1 MSEIGQQLGFYEEL
15 YEQAELIDN
24 VLLEI
29 KVNQNSQEA
38 NYFNELGE
46 MLVRLGGDQWQ
57 SSPARLFVILLR
69 DFSRGKRRGWAAV
82 GENLIARKF
91 DGETVQKLEKLAS
104 VLEQE
109 QTNVMAR
116 VKGL

>member
-29 KVNQNSQEA
+29 KINQSSQQTSS
-38 NYFNELGE
+38 YDELGE
-46 MLVRLGGDQWQ
+46 MLVKLGGDEWQ
-57 SSPARLFVILLR
+57 SSPARLFIILLK
-69 DFSRGKRRGWAAV
+69 DFSRSKRREWAAV
-82 GENLIARKF
+82 GDNLIARKF
-91 DGETVQKLEKLAS
+91 DGATVQKLEKLAS

>member
-15 YEQAELIDN
+15 YEQAELIDK

-29 KVNQNSQEA
+29 KVNNETENQSHIS
-38 NYFNELGE
+38 ELGQ
-46 MLVRLGGDQWQ
+46 MLIDLGKDDWQ
-57 SSPARLFVILLR
+57 TAPARLFIILFK
-69 DFSRGKRRGWAAV
+69 DFSRRKRNEWSKV

-91 DGETVQKLEKLAS
+91 DTDTLTKLEKLAD

-109 QTNVMAR
+109 QNNVMAR

>member
-15 YEQAELIDN
+15 YEQAELIDHA
-24 VLLEI
+24 LQEI
-29 KVNQNSQEA
+29 KADPSDKLTKSL
-38 NYFNELGE
+38 ELGE
-46 MLVRLGGDQWQ
+46 MLLRLDSEQWQ
-57 SSPARLFVILLR
+57 YSPGRLFVILLR
-69 DFSRGKRRGWAAV
+69 EFSRSKRKEWAAV
-82 GENLIARKF
+82 GESLISGTF
-91 DGETVQKLEKLAS
+91 DEMTVRKLEALAS

>member
-24 VLLEI
+24 VLLEV
-29 KVNQNSQEA
+29 KVNQNPQEV

-46 MLVRLGGDQWQ
+46 MLVKLGSDEWQ
-57 SSPARLFVILLR
+57 HSPARLFIILLR
-69 DFSRGKRRGWAAV
+69 DFSRSKRKEWATV

-91 DGETVQKLEKLAS
+91 DGETIQKLEKLAS

>member
-24 VLLEI
+24 ALFEI
-29 KVNQNSQEA
+29 KANQSETA
-38 NYFNELGE
+38 KSTHELGR
-46 MLVRLGGDQWQ
+46 MLIKLAEDQWQ
-57 SSPARLFVILLR
+57 STPARLFIILLK
-69 DFSRGKRRGWAAV
+69 DFSRSKRKEWSKV
-82 GENLIARKF
+82 GENLISGKF
-91 DGETVQKLEKLAS
+91 DLETITKLENLAGI
-104 VLEQE
+104 LEQE

>member
-29 KVNQNSQEA
+29 KANQNLQNTSHSD
-38 NYFNELGE
+38 ELGN
-46 MLVRLGGDQWQ
+46 MLIKLGGEQWQ
-57 SSPARLFVILLR
+57 YSPARLFIILLR
-69 DFSRGKRRGWAAV
+69 DFSRSKRREWATV
-82 GENLIARKF
+82 GENLISRKF
-91 DGETVQKLEKLAS
+91 SGDTVKKLEKLAS

>member
-29 KVNQNSQEA
+29 KEKQNLHNAIYSG
-38 NYFNELGE
+38 ELGE
-46 MLVRLGGDQWQ
+46 MLVKLGDDEWQ
-57 SSPARLFVILLR
+57 QSPARLFIILLR
-69 DFSRGKRRGWAAV
+69 DFSRSKRREWATV
-82 GENLIARKF
+82 GENLIARQF
-91 DGETVQKLEKLAS
+91 DGDTVQKLEKLAS

>member
-15 YEQAELIDN
+15 YEQAELVDK

-29 KVNQNSQEA
+29 KVNGEIERESHIS
-38 NYFNELGE
+38 ELGQ
-46 MLVRLGGDQWQ
+46 MLIDLGKDDWQ
-57 SSPARLFVILLR
+57 TAPARLFIILFK
-69 DFSRGKRRGWAAV
+69 DFSRSKRKEWSKV

-91 DGETVQKLEKLAS
+91 DSDTVTKLEKLAD

>member
-29 KVNQNSQEA
+29 KTNQNWQNIIYSE
-38 NYFNELGE
+38 ELGK
-46 MLVRLGGDQWQ
+46 MLIKLGGDEWQ
-57 SSPARLFVILLR
+57 HSPARLFIILLR
-69 DFSRGKRRGWAAV
+69 DFSRSKRKEWATV
-82 GENLIARKF
+82 GENLISRQF
-91 DGETVQKLEKLAS
+91 NGDTVKKLEKLAS

>member
-29 KVNQNSQEA
+29 KKDDEIENKSHISD
-38 NYFNELGE
+38 LGQ
-46 MLVRLGGDQWQ
+46 MLVDLGRDDWQ
-57 SSPARLFVILLR
+57 TTPARLFIILLK
-69 DFSRGKRRGWAAV
+69 DFSRSKRREWSKV
-82 GENLIARKF
+82 GENLIERKF
-91 DGETVQKLEKLAS
+91 DFDTVTKLERLAGI
-104 VLEQE
+104 LEQE

>member
-29 KVNQNSQEA
+29 KINSELD
-38 NYFNELGE
+38 NKSYISELGQ
-46 MLVRLGGDQWQ
+46 MLVDLGKDEWQ
-57 SSPARLFVILLR
+57 TTPARLFIILLK
-69 DFSRGKRRGWAAV
+69 DFSRSKRKEWSKV

-91 DGETVQKLEKLAS
+91 DADTVTKLETLADI
-104 VLEQE
+104 LEQE